1 MFGLLSK
8 SPLSSRGFT
17 LIELLVVCSILAA
30 LSYTSWGA
38 YIGVEEDSEDAI
50 ARVEM
55 LRLANGI
62 ARFRADTGYYPGAGP
77 FALSPSAIN
86 EADCSAADGVLRSW
100 AAPDNDA
107 ARDDWFAS
115 PANLALLFEAPLL
128 CSKNAQAHLA
138 RWNPET
144 GRGWHGPYFDRGVRH
159 YVDHGANLN
168 SGGSP
173 LSGSKIVDVPAYGNG
188 PRFRAAGSG
197 GAPCS
202 TQSSSSS
209 GNDCLLGWRTLPR
222 ETSGY
227 DAQQHEL
234 TAHARP
240 FLVFGTRDADS
251 PRVVYLGPDGRYG
264 GRNSADPCLPN
275 ASATAGADDVVLCL
289 PATGS

>member
-1 MFGLLSK
+1 MARLLPK
-8 SPLSSRGFT
+8 SAPSSRGFT
-17 LIELLVVCSILAA
+17 LIELLVVCSILGA
-30 LSYTSWGA
+30 LAYTSWGA
-38 YIGVEEDSEDAI
+38 YIGIEEDSADAI
-50 ARVEM
+50 ARSEM

-77 FALSPSAIN
+77 FALSSSAIN
-86 EADCSAADGVLRSW
+86 EADCSAADGVLRNW
-100 AAPDNDA
+100 AAPNSDA
-107 ARDDWFAS
+107 DRDDWFAS
-115 PANLALLFEAPLL
+115 PANLALLFDAPLL

-188 PRFRAAGSG
+188 PRFRAAGAD

-202 TQSSSSS
+202 TQSSDSS
-209 GNDCLLGWRTLPR
+209 GDGCMLGWRTLPR